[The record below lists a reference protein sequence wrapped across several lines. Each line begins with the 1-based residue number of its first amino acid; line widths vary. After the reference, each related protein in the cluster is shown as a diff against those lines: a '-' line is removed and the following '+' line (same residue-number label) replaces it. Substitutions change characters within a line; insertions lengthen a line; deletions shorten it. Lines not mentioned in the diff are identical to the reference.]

1 MTDEA
6 DRPDRGTN
14 GDDPADRS
22 TVWILLDAFVQFVSL
37 LILVVLGFSTLIV
50 VLLVPSFIFKGL
62 FLATYVIGLVV
73 TFRTMLRKGWPAIFV
88 AFAVSAVFALLAG
101 AARDLSPVYIGP

>member
-6 DRPDRGTN
+6 DRPDRATR
-14 GDDPADRS
+14 DDDAADRS
-22 TVWILLDAFVQFVSL
+22 LVWILLGAFVQFVSL
-37 LILVVLGFSTLIV
+37 LILVVLGFYTFIV
-50 VLLVPSFIFKGL
+50 VLLVPSFLFKGL

-73 TFRTMLRKGWPAIFV
+73 TLSILVRRGWPAIFA
-88 AFAVSAVFALLAG
+88 AFAVAAVFALLAV